1 MNTEQIQKSLDD
13 LRQEQARISEAIR
26 TLEHLLSGSVPNRL
40 SPEGRARISE
50 AAKRRWEEHRQQA
63 QASARSRNASSL
75 KKAA

>member
-1 MNTEQIQKSLDD
+1 MDTEQIQKSLDD
-13 LRQEQARISEAIR
+13 LRQEQARIAEAIR

-63 QASARSRNASSL
+63 STRSRNANSP